1 MTIKGVL
8 FDKDGTLI
16 DVTGTWVPA
25 YRQVLAEIF
34 ADHDAAEIEAKF
46 VAAGYDPATG
56 AFKAGSV
63 LAQGTTRD
71 IIEVWWPGLD
81 AANVAEKMK
90 LLDIDY
96 RDLGLKHLKPLMPLR
111 PILEELRAMGFRLGV
126 ATNDTAASA
135 ALHMGALDAAQ
146 LFDVI
151 LGADSVAR
159 PKPFG
164 DMIHAFADAVGLKA
178 RDVAMV
184 GDNPHDMETAHDAGA
199 GLAIGVLSGNSAA
212 DHLAPLAD
220 HVIADIAE
228 LPALLRRIG

>member
-1 MTIKGVL
+1 MAIKGVL

-25 YRQVLAEIF
+25 YRHLLAEVF
-34 ADHDAAEIEAKF
+34 AGRDPDEIEAKF
-46 VAAGYDPATG
+46 VAAGYDPATQ
-56 AFKAGSV
+56 AFRAGSI

-81 AANVAEKMK
+81 AAGVAEKMK
-90 LLDIDY
+90 LLDVDY
-96 RDLGLKHLKPLMPLR
+96 RDLGVRYLKPLMPLG
-111 PILEELRAMGFRLGV
+111 PVLAELRDMHLRIGV

-135 ALHMGALDAAQ
+135 VLHMRALDAID

-159 PKPFG
+159 PKPSG
-164 DMIHAFADAVGLKA
+164 DMIHAFADAVGIEA
-178 RDVAMV
+178 GEVAMV

-199 GLAIGVLSGNSAA
+199 GLAIGVLTGNSAHG
-212 DHLAPLAD
+212 HLAPLAD
-220 HVIADIAE
+220 HVIASITE